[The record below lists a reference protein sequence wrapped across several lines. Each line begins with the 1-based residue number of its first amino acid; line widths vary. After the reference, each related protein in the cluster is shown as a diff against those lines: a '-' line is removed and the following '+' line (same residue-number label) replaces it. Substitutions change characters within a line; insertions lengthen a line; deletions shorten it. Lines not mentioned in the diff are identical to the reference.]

1 MINILA
7 QLTETASTIVAAAAG
22 LTTGGIL
29 SGVAIKHITNRKIH
43 LNGKTYV
50 TQDLCNARKES
61 SDERHDDLKDDI
73 QEIKRDVKSLLSQN
87 CPKQ

>member
-7 QLTETASTIVAAAAG
+7 QLSETAVIIVAAGTG

-50 TQDLCNARKES
+50 TQDLCNMRKDS
-61 SDERHDDLKDDI
+61 ADERHDDLKDDI
-73 QEIKRDVKSLLSQN
+73 TEIKKDVKTLLT
-87 CPKQ
+87 K